1 MLDSVLLNFVSYS
14 KSLGFD
20 FGFLMSAY
28 ERTIWI
34 DGIRMTLIL
43 IAVTIPVSLVAGGA
57 LAAALTSGRK
67 FLSLPARIFVEL
79 TRNTPT
85 LVQLMCAFLVVNM
98 LISKALGGAQH
109 NPLSPFFWVVAV
121 VGLHIAA
128 FHAEALRAGIE
139 SVPAATLEAARAIG
153 FNRLETLRF
162 VEFPLALRAALPAI
176 VNNLVNL
183 AKLTTVGSAIAVGE
197 ITYASIMIWSQ
208 RDNVIELMIVILLLF
223 SLINLIIAR
232 TGRWLEAR
240 LKVPGLGI

>member
-1 MLDSVLLNFVSYS
+1 MLDSILAGFVTYT
-14 KSLGFD
+14 KSLGFN
-20 FGFLMSAY
+20 FGFLTSVY

-34 DGIRMTLIL
+34 DGISMTLIL
-43 IAVTIPVSLVAGGA
+43 IAVTIPVSLVGGGL

-67 FLSLPARIFVEL
+67 YLSVPARVFVEL

-98 LISKALGGAQH
+98 LISKALGGAQY
-109 NPLSPFFWVVAV
+109 NPFSPFFWVVAV

-139 SVPAATLEAARAIG
+139 SVPSATLEAARAIG
-153 FNRLETLRF
+153 FNRLQILWF

-197 ITYASIMIWSQ
+197 VTYASIMIWSQ

-223 SLINLIIAR
+223 SLINLLIAR
-232 TGRWLEAR
+232 TGRWLENK